1 MNVHLNMACRDGF
14 LQQSCLKQYSST
26 TGGKFL
32 SIMAGN
38 YSEFFV
44 GFLTCAPNSVSRL
57 RFPFVQSEILMCSFG
72 WCKYELPEKVL
83 KKVMAASNFH
93 PW

>member
-14 LQQSCLKQYSST
+14 LQRSCLKQYSSN
-26 TGGKFL
+26 TGGKSW

-38 YSEFFV
+38 YLGFWV
-44 GFLTCAPNSVSRL
+44 GFLTRARNSVDRL

-72 WCKYELPEKVL
+72 WCKYELPDFFLEKV
-83 KKVMAASNFH
+83 MGASNFY